1 MAFLISLL
9 LLLPVSQSENITQTQ
24 TKVEEVTIYRDGAQ
38 LVHRASVQLQE
49 GRNRITFSG
58 LASQLNTQSIQL
70 KSDGDI
76 TLISVNTVRNPFT
89 NPVISKQADSLNT
102 LMSELKVEKLQLEG
116 TIRNYGRQIEMLTS
130 NLKLTSGN
138 QRLSTSE
145 LQETLRFFEEQLTVI
160 EKNRITT
167 QLRLEQVVS
176 EIERL
181 ELAIRRLSPRSINL
195 HDAVAV
201 IESPTTSMVNFE
213 ITYISGSATW
223 FPSYD
228 VRYTGNDNPLRI
240 TYLAN
245 IMQNTGL
252 LWEDVQLT
260 LSSAKPQQQ
269 NVKPELS
276 PWFLDFIQPEKEADK
291 AMMVRVRGL
300 GAISAADYRTAAEE
314 IRVLWSDDILSF
326 SYKIEPLYTIEPNN
340 SLMTIRF
347 NEETTEANYVH
358 FTAPKSDQSV
368 YLIAEI
374 EDWQSLNFLGGIVN
388 LYIDNKF
395 LGRSIMH
402 RDNIGDVLTLTLG
415 RDESIVV
422 NRKPQREFTSTNF
435 FGNRV
440 RQNFQ
445 YEITV
450 QNNGRHQINLQVQ
463 DQLPV
468 SSNEDIRV
476 TKKQMSG
483 SVTENED
490 GFIFWKLELNPNQ
503 TETIQFGYQI
513 EYPRGRQIDLR

>member
-9 LLLPVSQSENITQTQ
+9 LLFPSFQSENTAQIQT
-24 TKVEEVTIYRDGAQ
+24 TVEEVTIYRDGAQ

-58 LASQLNTQSIQL
+58 LATGLNNQSIQL

-76 TLISVNTVRNPFT
+76 TLLSIYGTQNPFT
-89 NPVISKQADSLNT
+89 DPVISEQTDSLNA
-102 LMSELKVEKLQLEG
+102 LLNKLKVEKLELEG
-116 TIRNYGRQIEMLTS
+116 TIRNYGRQIELLTA
-130 NLKLTSGN
+130 NLNQTGGN
-138 QRLSTSE
+138 QRLSTTE

-160 EKNRITT
+160 EKNRVAT
-167 QLRLEQVVS
+167 QLRHEQVVS

-181 ELAIRRLSPRSINL
+181 QLAIRRLSPRSINL

-201 IESPTTSMVNFE
+201 IESSTTSMVNFE
-213 ITYISGSATW
+213 LTYISGSATW

-245 IMQNTGL
+245 IIQNTGI
-252 LWEDVQLT
+252 LWENVQLI
-260 LSSAKPQQQ
+260 LSSALSQQQ

-276 PWFLDFIQPEKEADK
+276 PWLLDFIQPQKDAEEG
-291 AMMVRVRGL
+291 MMVRVRGI
-300 GAISAADYRTAAEE
+300 GAIRAGDDVSLEE
-314 IRVLWSDDILSF
+314 VVSSIWSDETLSF
-326 SYKIEPLYTIEPNN
+326 SYKIDELYTIEPRNN
-340 SLMTIRF
+340 MMTIRF
-347 NEETTEANYVH
+347 NEEITDADYIH
-358 FTAPKSDQSV
+358 FTSPKSDQSV

-374 EDWQSLNFLGGIVN
+374 EDWQSLNFLGGNVN
-388 LYIDNKF
+388 LYIDNNY
-395 LGRSIMH
+395 LGRTNIQ
-402 RDNIGDVLTLTLG
+402 RDSIGDVLSLTLG

-422 NRKPQREFTSTNF
+422 DRKPQREFTSTNF

-440 RQNFQ
+440 RQDFQ
-445 YEITV
+445 YTITV

-476 TKKQMSG
+476 TNRQISG
-483 SVTENED
+483 SVTETEN
-490 GFIFWKLELNPNQ
+490 GFLFWDFKLNPNQ
-503 TETIQFGYQI
+503 KETIQFGYQV
-513 EYPRGRQIDLR
+513 EHPRGRQINLR